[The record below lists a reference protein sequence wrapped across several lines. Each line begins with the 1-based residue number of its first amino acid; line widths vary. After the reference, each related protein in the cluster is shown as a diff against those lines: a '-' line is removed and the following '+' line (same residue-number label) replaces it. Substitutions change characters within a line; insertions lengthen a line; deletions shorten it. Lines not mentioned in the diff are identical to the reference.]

1 MNSGKKVTGGSEV
14 HLCMHRLSQEAI
26 RLTSKLNNSYHTPEE
41 IVEIMSEITGTKV
54 DETFR
59 LFPPFYTDCGKN
71 LKIGRNVFFNSGVK
85 IQDQGGVVIE
95 DGVLIGH
102 NVVIATINHSM
113 NPANRADMVLSSVR
127 IGKNVWI
134 GANATICPDVS
145 IGDGAV
151 IAAGAVVTGDVPKNT
166 VYGGVP
172 AKFIK
177 EIKEVSNDDE
187 KDTLCCHTMPM
198 PEPCRMWREK

>member
-1 MNSGKKVTGGSEV
+1 MDVKEFLDYMDSGKKVTAGSEV
-14 HLCMHRLSQEAI
+14 HLMMHRLSQDAI
-26 RLTSKLNNSYHTPEE
+26 KLTTKLNSSYHTPEKV
-41 IVEIMSEITGTKV
+41 VEIMSEITGTTV
-54 DETFR
+54 DKTFG

-71 LKIGRNVFFNSGVK
+71 LRIGRNVFFNSGVK

-95 DGVLIGH
+95 DGALIGH
-102 NVVIATINHSM
+102 NVVIATINHGM
-113 NPANRADMVLSSVR
+113 NPTHRADICLSPVR

-134 GANATICPDVS
+134 GANATICPGVS

-177 EIKEVSNDDE
+177 EITEG
-187 KDTLCCHTMPM
+187 
-198 PEPCRMWREK
+198 RG

>member
-1 MNSGKKVTGGSEV
+1 MDVKEFLDYMDSGKKVIAGSEM
-14 HLCMHRLSQEAI
+14 HLMMHKLSQDAI
-26 RLTSKLNNSYHTPEE
+26 KLTTKLNSSYHTPEE
-41 IVEIMSEITGTKV
+41 VVEIMSEITGTTV
-54 DETFR
+54 DKTFG

-71 LKIGRNVFFNSGVK
+71 LRIGRNVFFNSGVK

-95 DGVLIGH
+95 DGALIGH
-102 NVVIATINHSM
+102 NVVIATINHGM
-113 NPANRADMVLSSVR
+113 NPARRADIYLSPVR

-134 GANATICPDVS
+134 GSNATICPGVS

-151 IAAGAVVTGDVPKNT
+151 IAAGAVVTKDVPAGT

-177 EIKEVSNDDE
+177 KVEEDMPPRPPYIKN
-187 KDTLCCHTMPM
+187 
-198 PEPCRMWREK
+198 